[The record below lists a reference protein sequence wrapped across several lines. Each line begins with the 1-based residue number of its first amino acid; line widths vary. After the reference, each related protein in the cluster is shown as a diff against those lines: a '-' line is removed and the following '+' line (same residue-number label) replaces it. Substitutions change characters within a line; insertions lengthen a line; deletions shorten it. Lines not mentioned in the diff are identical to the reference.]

1 MKKYRVA
8 LAFSLD
14 KVLFLVGD
22 ILYAEN
28 TGGPT
33 YRLYN
38 AKTRKTVGTMQESK
52 FKTLLQ
58 EEND

>member
-1 MKKYRVA
+1 MKKYRVV

-14 KVLFLVGD
+14 KVLFLIGD

-28 TGGPT
+28 TCGPT
-33 YRLYN
+33 FRLYN
-38 AKTRKTVGTMQESK
+38 GKTRKTVGTMRESK